1 MLNLKQYFAIEK
13 NKALMIIKAVMLA
26 LTLSAFLANVFCAFE
41 YNKALLTVTAYV
53 ALASLLASLF
63 YCRKNWYAVIMLAVM
78 TVTVYSAWVDCM
90 WFFVYPFEQSVA
102 STSASMRMMCAY
114 ALFSFAV
121 LCFIN
126 KEFENTQAA
135 ISLVETNI
143 AKSVGTIQEAIVD
156 NTNLRKLKQT
166 YEQLLL
172 FKSSKKRITEV
183 NNSYFEC
190 KTINYDS
197 KKLMEKLKEIDKEI
211 QRTDFEIS
219 KLNSIEFEI

>member
-1 MLNLKQYFAIEK
+1 MKTNIQ
-13 NKALMIIKAVMLA
+13 ALMNLISEEERYLNNRTYTIK
-26 LTLSAFLANVFCAFE
+26 T
-41 YNKALLTVTAYV
+41 
-53 ALASLLASLF
+53 
-63 YCRKNWYAVIMLAVM
+63 
-78 TVTVYSAWVDCM
+78 
-90 WFFVYPFEQSVA
+90 
-102 STSASMRMMCAY
+102 Y
-114 ALFSFAV
+114 ALNTTIEELDGRV
-121 LCFIN
+121 NIIEDN
-126 KEFENTQAA
+126 KEAFDLDFEA
-135 ISLVETNI
+135 LETSVKKLSKL
-143 AKSVGTIQEAIVD
+143 KSVLYQKNNEFKLSDNRTIQEAIVD